1 MLDEAVE
8 PTMESKPPTV
18 LVIDDDLSY
27 IELTTMML
35 KLEGYRVFTAT
46 DGRAGWKLLDKENP
60 EVVLLDWNLPEVSGI
75 NLIKQIKE
83 ENRRTTSPYVIMVTA
98 RKEVEYRIEGMEAG
112 ADDYLVKPFD
122 RKELLARLHVGLR
135 TVQLQRE
142 VANQA
147 RQKTVVEMAVS
158 ISHEIANPL
167 ATAMLLQQRI
177 GRSAVVHDTPTIRED
192 LDLLGKQL
200 QRIETLVR
208 RAQSIENVVSVPYA
222 QNITMIDWHQDTDDK
237 QAGAA

>member
-1 MLDEAVE
+1 
-8 PTMESKPPTV
+8 MEMKSPAI

-35 KLEGYRVFTAT
+35 KLEGYRVLTAT
-46 DGRAGWKLLDKENP
+46 DGGTGWKVLDKENP

-122 RKELLARLHVGLR
+122 RKELLARLRVGLR
-135 TVQLQRE
+135 TVALQRE

-167 ATAMLLQQRI
+167 ATAMLLQQRL
-177 GRSAVVHDTPTIRED
+177 GRNPALQETPGTRDD
-192 LDLLGKQL
+192 LELLGKQL

-222 QNITMIDWHQDTDDK
+222 ENITMIDWHQGTTEERK
-237 QAGAA
+237 KP

>member
-1 MLDEAVE
+1 MLGEA
-8 PTMESKPPTV
+8 METKIPSV

-27 IELTTMML
+27 IELTAMML
-35 KLEGYRVFTAT
+35 KLEGYRVLTAT
-46 DGRAGWKLLDKENP
+46 DGGTGWKLLDKENP

-83 ENRRTTSPYVIMVTA
+83 EHRRTTSPYVIMVTA

-122 RKELLARLHVGLR
+122 RKELLARLRVGLR

-142 VANQA
+142 VADQA

-167 ATAMLLQQRI
+167 ATAMLLQQRL
-177 GRSAVVHDTPTIRED
+177 GRNPDIQNSHAMRDD
-192 LDLLGKQL
+192 LELLGKQL

-222 QNITMIDWHQDTDDK
+222 ENITMIDWHQGTEEERKK
-237 QAGAA
+237 Q

>member
-1 MLDEAVE
+1 
-8 PTMESKPPTV
+8 MEEKIPAI

-35 KLEGYRVFTAT
+35 KLEGYRVLTAT
-46 DGRAGWKLLDKENP
+46 DGGTGWKVLDKENP

-75 NLIKQIKE
+75 NLIKQIKD

-122 RKELLARLHVGLR
+122 RKELLARLRVGLR
-135 TVQLQRE
+135 TVALQRE

-167 ATAMLLQQRI
+167 ATAMLLQQRL
-177 GRSAVVHDTPTIRED
+177 GRNSAIAEVPNVRDD
-192 LDLLGKQL
+192 LELLGKQL

-222 QNITMIDWHQDTDDK
+222 ENITMIDWHQGTVEERK
-237 QAGAA
+237 KP

>member
-1 MLDEAVE
+1 MLGEG
-8 PTMESKPPTV
+8 MEEKTKSATV

-27 IELTTMML
+27 VELTSMML
-35 KLEGYRVFTAT
+35 KLEGYRVQTAT
-46 DGRAGWKLLDKENP
+46 DGASGWKLLEKEQP

-83 ENRRTTSPYVIMVTA
+83 EHRRTTSPYVIMVTA

-135 TVQLQRE
+135 TVLLQRE

-177 GRSAVVHDTPTIRED
+177 GRTAAVHDTPSMRED
-192 LDLLGKQL
+192 LELLGKQL

-208 RAQSIENVVSVPYA
+208 RAQSIENVTSVPYA
-222 QNITMIDWHQDTDDK
+222 ENITMIDWHGETGEDRGK
-237 QAGAA
+237 E

>member
-1 MLDEAVE
+1 
-8 PTMESKPPTV
+8 METKPPAV

-35 KLEGYRVFTAT
+35 KLEGYRVLTAT
-46 DGRAGWKLLDKENP
+46 DGGTGWKVLDKENP

-122 RKELLARLHVGLR
+122 RKELLARLRVGLR
-135 TVQLQRE
+135 TVALQRE

-167 ATAMLLQQRI
+167 ATAMLLQQRL
-177 GRSAVVHDTPTIRED
+177 GRNPAIVEAPNVRDD
-192 LDLLGKQL
+192 LELLGKQL

-222 QNITMIDWHQDTDDK
+222 ENITMIDWHQGTAEERK
-237 QAGAA
+237 KP

>member
-1 MLDEAVE
+1 MLDEA
-8 PTMESKPPTV
+8 MEEKIPAI

-35 KLEGYRVFTAT
+35 KLEGYRVLTAT
-46 DGRAGWKLLDKENP
+46 DGGTGWKVLDKENP

-75 NLIKQIKE
+75 NLIKQIKD

-122 RKELLARLHVGLR
+122 RKELLARLRVGLR
-135 TVQLQRE
+135 TVALQRE

-167 ATAMLLQQRI
+167 ATAMLLQQRL
-177 GRSAVVHDTPTIRED
+177 GRNSAIAEVPNVRDD
-192 LDLLGKQL
+192 LELLGKQL

-222 QNITMIDWHQDTDDK
+222 ENITMIDWHQGTVEERK
-237 QAGAA
+237 KP

>member
-1 MLDEAVE
+1 
-8 PTMESKPPTV
+8 MEEKIPAI

-35 KLEGYRVFTAT
+35 KLEGYRVLTAT
-46 DGRAGWKLLDKENP
+46 DGGTGWKVLDKENP

-75 NLIKQIKE
+75 NLIKQIKD

-122 RKELLARLHVGLR
+122 RKELLARLRVGLR
-135 TVQLQRE
+135 TVALQRE

-167 ATAMLLQQRI
+167 ATAMLLQQRL
-177 GRSAVVHDTPTIRED
+177 GRNSAIVDVPNVRDD
-192 LDLLGKQL
+192 LELLGKQL

-222 QNITMIDWHQDTDDK
+222 ENITMIDWHQGTVEERK
-237 QAGAA
+237 KP

>member
-1 MLDEAVE
+1 
-8 PTMESKPPTV
+8 
-18 LVIDDDLSY
+18 
-27 IELTTMML
+27 
-35 KLEGYRVFTAT
+35 
-46 DGRAGWKLLDKENP
+46 
-60 EVVLLDWNLPEVSGI
+60 
-75 NLIKQIKE
+75 
-83 ENRRTTSPYVIMVTA
+83 MVTA

-122 RKELLARLHVGLR
+122 RKELLARLRVGLR
-135 TVQLQRE
+135 TVALQRE

-167 ATAMLLQQRI
+167 ATAMLLQQRL
-177 GRSAVVHDTPTIRED
+177 GRNSAIAEVPNVRDD
-192 LDLLGKQL
+192 LELLGKQL

-222 QNITMIDWHQDTDDK
+222 ENITMIDWHQGTVEERK
-237 QAGAA
+237 KP

>member
-1 MLDEAVE
+1 MLDEA
-8 PTMESKPPTV
+8 MEEKIPAI

-35 KLEGYRVFTAT
+35 KLEGYRVLTAT
-46 DGRAGWKLLDKENP
+46 DGGTGWKVLDKENP

-75 NLIKQIKE
+75 NLIKQIKD

-122 RKELLARLHVGLR
+122 RKELLARLRVGLR
-135 TVQLQRE
+135 TVALQRE

-167 ATAMLLQQRI
+167 ATAMLLQQRL
-177 GRSAVVHDTPTIRED
+177 GRNSAIVDVPNVRDD
-192 LDLLGKQL
+192 LELLGKQL

-222 QNITMIDWHQDTDDK
+222 ENITMIDWHQGTVEERK
-237 QAGAA
+237 KP